1 MCLCK
6 HISIL
11 DLVHMSLFQCIF
23 KHSLQTCLCSNKV
36 SWDQAVIL
44 HCVSAKLDQNLD
56 VERLWSWE
64 TDRLL
69 EKLNKTVDFY
79 CLFYSIDVRTDS
91 LWVIRSTLQVN
102 DVPTISTQT
111 CEWFHLNKHV
121 AFDFPCIA
129 SHIYAGLRDPVLW
142 PQCFVSNYLRSRS
155 ATECK
160 NAMIFIEAR
169 IDWHCE
175 AKQELHCCHAFPGI

>member
-1 MCLCK
+1 MKSCAYVN
-6 HISIL
+6 ISIL

-44 HCVSAKLDQNLD
+44 HFVSAKLIGPKSGCGKTVKL
-56 VERLWSWE
+56 RK

-69 EKLNKTVDFY
+69 EKLNRTVDFY

-129 SHIYAGLRDPVLW
+129 SHIYAGLRDPDLSALFLIIWDPGQQQSVKMPW
-142 PQCFVSNYLRSRS
+142 YL
-155 ATECK
+155 
-160 NAMIFIEAR
+160 
-169 IDWHCE
+169 
-175 AKQELHCCHAFPGI
+175 